1 METKDRATR
10 VAVLTALRD
19 AIDTALQND
28 RDDLTDNL
36 KELNNTFGVKV
47 IEVELPNAEKV
58 GTASL
63 SVSEPKPFVNNERL
77 FLDWVQ
83 ASHPTEI
90 VRAVRPSFQKALF
103 SAIDTTSADEAVN
116 SLTGEVI
123 PGLMMNLGGVE
134 RMTLRFNKQGR
145 DLIAA
150 AFTRGE
156 LEMIIRSISDAEA
169 IKSMEYLPNENLGD
183 SPANNET
190 IEPQPSGAL
199 GS

>member
-28 RDDLTDNL
+28 RDDLTENL

-47 IEVELPNAEKV
+47 IEVELPSAEKV

-63 SVSEPKPFVNNERL
+63 SVSEPKPFVNNEKQ
-77 FLDWVQ
+77 FLDWV
-83 ASHPTEI
+83 AANHPTEMI
-90 VRAVRPSFQKALF
+90 RAVRPSFQKALF
-103 SAIDTTSADEAVN
+103 SAIDTSNADEAVN

-123 PGLMMNLGGVE
+123 PGVLVSLGGVE

-156 LEMIIRSISDAEA
+156 LEMIIRSIGEVEA
-169 IKSMEYLPNENLGD
+169 VKSVEYLSSENLGD
-183 SPANNET
+183 SPAVNKAF
-190 IEPQPSGAL
+190 EPEPSGAL